1 MELLYNDFTNL
12 FSSVEIPMGDIFISY
27 SRTDTDYAHKLA
39 ENLQSRGLHIWID
52 ERLDD
57 QAWQAEKLQKR
68 LDSCGAVI
76 IIMTTNSRASER
88 VQSELQ
94 HAKQKLKPIFPL
106 WLEGPE
112 PWFSGEL
119 VPLYDVR
126 TDQWPQTEFY
136 SALQE
141 IETANPAA
149 SAPLTSENAVPLAP
163 LGVAPVVKPN
173 RPILVAAIS
182 LLVMALMM
190 GTISFGQ
197 AVLRK
202 AMGVFAIALLSE
214 EIVTTAPAALTPES
228 LSDPM
233 LVTRNYEVSLC
244 CGYPGKQRS
253 ASLNFL
259 VSVETDGVL
268 KIELS
273 TESDRSACSD
283 IFLHVMWDNKEIY
296 KTGSVGPISGQR
308 NTGRIDLSSLISPGS
323 HTLAISPEGIKGG
336 CNTGALSRWIGKLT
350 VQTSVAPK

>member
-1 MELLYNDFTNL
+1 
-12 FSSVEIPMGDIFISY
+12 MGDIFISY

-57 QAWQAEKLQKR
+57 QVWQAEKLQKR

-76 IIMTTNSRASER
+76 IIMTTNSHASER

-106 WLEGPE
+106 WLEGLE

-126 TDQWPQTEFY
+126 TDKWPQAEFY

-141 IETANPAA
+141 IVTANPAA
-149 SAPLTSENAVPLAP
+149 SAPLTSENAFPP
-163 LGVAPVVKPN
+163 TSLGVAPVVKSN
-173 RPILVAAIS
+173 RPILAAGAS
-182 LLVMALMM
+182 LLIMALMI
-190 GTISFGQ
+190 GTISFAALQ
-197 AVLRK
+197 K
-202 AMGVFAIALLSE
+202 AMGVFAVALLSD
-214 EIVTTAPAALTPES
+214 EIVTTPPAALAPES
-228 LSDPM
+228 LPDPT

-259 VSVETDGVL
+259 VSVETGGVL

-283 IFLHVMWDNKEIY
+283 IYLHVMWDNKEIY
-296 KTGSVGPISGQR
+296 KSGSVGPISGQR
-308 NTGRIDLSSLISPGS
+308 NTGSIDLSSLISPGS
-323 HTLAISPEGIKGG
+323 HTLKISPEGIKGG
-336 CNTGALSRWIGKLT
+336 CNTGALSRWMGKLT
-350 VQTSVAPK
+350 VHTSVAPK